1 MRVPLCGLTVP
12 GYIFVLKL
20 VPQDKP
26 YFWSLHQSLFPP
38 PLFAFFSSK
47 IRKMPLNFE
56 ISKVLKCPSMLG
68 LPALHSWLLAV
79 FRVRCKLLGTAW
91 SPFRPLAPYFL
102 PFLRSLFQRGWPQ
115 KQLFSCAPAQAHQS
129 FTDFSR
135 WPDMLPRL
143 SLFPLFTGI
152 TILLGTEPTVWCKPS
167 KHSTKE
173 LPLRP
178 LLTAH
183 WPCLS
188 HLFTSSLAHLSSL
201 AVGTQ

>member
-68 LPALHSWLLAV
+68 LPALHSWLLAI
-79 FRVRCKLLGTAW
+79 FRVTCKLLDTAW
-91 SPFRPLAPYFL
+91 SSFRPLAPYFL
-102 PFLRSLFQRGWPQ
+102 PFLRSLFQWGWPQ
-115 KQLFSCAPAQAHQS
+115 KQLFSCAPHK
-129 FTDFSR
+129 
-135 WPDMLPRL
+135 LINH
-143 SLFPLFTGI
+143 SLTSQDGLTCFQGFLFF
-152 TILLGTEPTVWCKPS
+152 LW
-167 KHSTKE
+167 
-173 LPLRP
+173 
-178 LLTAH
+178 
-183 WPCLS
+183 
-188 HLFTSSLAHLSSL
+188 SLVSPFC
-201 AVGTQ
+201 